1 MFENGLDKCT
11 CTRLKCKRHSNCK
24 ECITFHIK
32 KGIPPMCKQDKK
44 ASNKTNHRKNEQ
56 DNNP

>member
-11 CTRLKCKRHSNCK
+11 CTRLKCKRYGNCQA
-24 ECITFHIK
+24 CIEFHIK

-44 ASNKTNHRKNEQ
+44 VSSKKTKE
-56 DNNP
+56 NNNADKLC